1 VIIPESYS
9 LHINCGGKLITSNKS
24 LTYVNDSNEIGPA
37 SFHRSGSNWALSN
50 TGHFF
55 DSSLVDYYTWSNQ
68 TNLAMENSELYMD
81 ARVSP
86 LSLTYYG
93 FCLGNGNY
101 TVNLHFAE
109 IMFTDDQTY
118 NSLGRRIFDIY
129 IQVHDL
135 VILFLSSTCLV
146 LNKPPLI
153 ILNHLFFDI
162 EGKVGTEG
170 FQYRKRSRWSG

>member
-1 VIIPESYS
+1 
-9 LHINCGGKLITSNKS
+9 
-24 LTYVNDSNEIGPA
+24 LTYDDDSNEVGPA
-37 SFHRSGSNWALSN
+37 SFHRTESNWALSN

-55 DSSLVDYYTWSNQ
+55 DSGLADYYTWSNK
-68 TNLAMENSELYMD
+68 TYLSMENAELYMD

-86 LSLTYYG
+86 ISLTYYG
-93 FCLGNGNY
+93 YCLGNGNY

-135 VILFLSSTCLV
+135 IIFSLSSTCLV
-146 LNKPPLI
+146 LNKLPFTI
-153 ILNHLFFDI
+153 VNHLCFD
-162 EGKVGTEG
+162 
-170 FQYRKRSRWSG
+170 

>member
-1 VIIPESYS
+1 MSSSDSTDDIFLVIPESYS
-9 LHINCGGKLITSNKS
+9 LHINCGGKPITSNKS
-24 LTYVNDSNEIGPA
+24 LTYDDDSNEVGPA
-37 SFHRSGSNWALSN
+37 SFHLSGSNWALSN

-55 DSSLVDYYTWSNQ
+55 DSGLKDYYTWSNK
-68 TNLAMENSELYMD
+68 TNLAMENAELYMD

-118 NSLGRRIFDIY
+118 SSLGRRIFDIY

-135 VILFLSSTCLV
+135 
-146 LNKPPLI
+146 I
-153 ILNHLFFDI
+153 ILSLLLSD
-162 EGKVGTEG
+162 
-170 FQYRKRSRWSG
+170 